1 MSSFYSFA
9 WQYGN
14 NILTR
19 GLRDGKKFVERKPF
33 QPTLYVRGKDGS
45 NRGLY
50 GETLKAVDFP
60 DNNSCREFVKK
71 YNEIDNYPIYGQTD
85 LTYQY
90 ITREYP
96 EAIDF
101 DLSLL
106 NIQAID
112 IETTVAHGF
121 PNVDNP
127 LEEILLISSVDK
139 NTKKVMT
146 WGSGEWDYE
155 ARSAEVHDIDVEY
168 ITCVDEYELLEK
180 FMSWWV
186 AEYPDIIT
194 GWNSKFFD
202 VPYLVNRIERIFGN
216 DAKNA
221 LSPFNMTRKR
231 TITIHQ
237 QERTTYD
244 IKGVTHLDYLD
255 LYQKFTYNAQESYKL
270 DYIAEQE
277 LGKKKLENQYET
289 FQEFY
294 EKDWNKFI
302 DYNIIDAKI
311 VDELDDKMKLIELI
325 ATMAY
330 DSKCNFEDVFSSVR
344 TWDCLLYNHLLEKNI
359 MIPQKKSAEQTGIKG
374 GYVQEPVPG
383 KYKWVVSVDATSLYP
398 SIIMQHNLS
407 PEKFVDVKPLDCTVD
422 SLLERRHD
430 TTMLKEKNL
439 SMAANG
445 YCFSRESQGLFPE
458 ITQKFFDD
466 RQKYKKLMKDA
477 EREYEKT
484 KNPKLLNDISKYN
497 NFQMARKIQ
506 LNSLFGAMGNKY
518 FRYFDERIAEG
529 ITLTGQ
535 FIIRETAKA
544 LDVYLNKFVGT
555 EGVNYSFYSDTD
567 SCYITLD
574 PLVEKHMKHMS
585 KDQIIDAIDKLTTDK
600 LEPAINKAMA
610 DICGYMNAYDEKI
623 FFKREAIADTGIWI
637 AKKRYALNVYDNEGV
652 RYKEPKLKVMGLEI
666 VRSSTPAPVRKSLKE
681 AVRLC
686 LVSDENDL
694 QDFVEKTWQA
704 FKKMTPE
711 EIAFPRGCNNLAKYS
726 SSSNIYSKGTPMH
739 VRGALMFNH
748 QLRGAKL
755 TGKYQEIREGDKIKF
770 IYLKEP
776 NIIFENVIGFNGKLP
791 PEFDL
796 HRYVD
801 YDMMFTKAFIEPMN
815 TITSG
820 LNWNVRPVAS
830 LAGLFS

>member
-19 GLRDGKKFVERKPF
+19 GVRDGKKFVERQPF
-33 QPTLYVRGKDGS
+33 QPTLYVRGDS
-45 NRGLY
+45 TSECRGLY
-50 GETLKAVDFP
+50 GEPLKSIQFA
-60 DNNSCREFVKK
+60 DNNDCRQFMDK
-71 YNEIDNYPIYGQTD
+71 YSKIDNYPIYGQTD

-90 ITREYP
+90 ITRTYP
-96 EAIDF
+96 DAIEF
-101 DLSLL
+101 DLSELS
-106 NIQAID
+106 IQAID
-112 IETTVAHGF
+112 IETTAEHGF

-127 LEEILLISSVDK
+127 LEEVLLISMVD
-139 NTKKVMT
+139 NLTKKIRT
-146 WGSGEWDYE
+146 WGTGEWKCVSD
-155 ARSAEVHDIDVEY
+155 EVRDLDVEY
-168 ITCVDEYELLEK
+168 TACADEYELLEK

-186 AEYPDIIT
+186 SEYPDIIT

-202 VPYLVNRIERIFGN
+202 IPYLISRIGRIFGN
-216 DAKNA
+216 DAKNSF
-221 LSPFNMTRKR
+221 SPFNMTRKR
-231 TITIHQ
+231 TITIHN

-255 LYQKFTYNAQESYKL
+255 LYQKFTYAAQESYKL
-270 DYIAEQE
+270 DYIAEVE
-277 LGKKKLENQYET
+277 LGKNKLENQYET
-289 FQEFY
+289 FREFY
-294 EKDWNKFI
+294 ENDWNKFI

-311 VDELDDKMKLIELI
+311 VDELEDKMKLIELI

-330 DSKCNFEDVFSSVR
+330 DSKCNFEDIYSSVR

-359 MIPQKKSAEQTGIKG
+359 MIPQKKQFTEQTGIKG
-374 GYVQEPVPG
+374 GYVQEPIPG

-407 PEKFVDVKPLDCTVD
+407 PEKFADVSPLDCTVD

-430 TTMLKEKNL
+430 TSNLKEQNL

-445 YCFSRESQGLFPE
+445 YCFTRETQGLFPE

-466 RQKYKKLMKDA
+466 RQRYKKLMKDA
-477 EREYEKT
+477 ERKYEKT
-484 KNPKLLNDISKYN
+484 KDPKLLDDIAKYN

-544 LDVYLNKFVGT
+544 LDEYLNKFVGT
-555 EGVNYSFYSDTD
+555 EGINYSFYSDTD

-574 PLVEKHMKHMS
+574 PLVEKYMQGMT

-600 LEPAINKAMA
+600 LEPAINAAMA
-610 DICGYMNAYDEKI
+610 DICGYMNAFDEKI

-652 RYKEPKLKVMGLEI
+652 RYTEPKLKVMGLEI

-686 LVSDENDL
+686 LTAEETDL
-694 QDFVEKTWQA
+694 QEFVDATWQA
-704 FKKMTPE
+704 FKDMTPE
-711 EIAFPRGCNNLAKYS
+711 QIAFPRGCNNLKKYS
-726 SSSNIYSKGTPMH
+726 SSSHIYSKGTPMH
-739 VRGALMFNH
+739 VRGALMYNH

-755 TGKYQEIREGDKIKF
+755 THKYQEIREGDKIKF

-815 TITSG
+815 TITQG
-820 LNWNVRPVAS
+820 LNWNPRPVAS